1 VIVGQIAPNE
11 FLISGM
17 SANIILA
24 PRLGSAAKKAMYLS
38 VEQGHFEAGEWHV
51 DRLLNGDE
59 TAFGL
64 TLPEH
69 GDTLKVKVRSY

>member
-1 VIVGQIAPNE
+1 MVV
-11 FLISGM
+11 
-17 SANIILA
+17 
-24 PRLGSAAKKAMYLS
+24 S

-69 GDTLKVKVRSY
+69 GDTLRVKVRAY